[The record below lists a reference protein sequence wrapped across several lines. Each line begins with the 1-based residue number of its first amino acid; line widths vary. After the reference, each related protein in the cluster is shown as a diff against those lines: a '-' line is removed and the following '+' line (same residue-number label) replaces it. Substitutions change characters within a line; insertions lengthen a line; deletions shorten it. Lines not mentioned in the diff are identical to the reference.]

1 MSIISTSLTV
11 RTQPWPRFHIEAWL
25 PFWNREMDYLLEVCV
40 DCLQRKLSQKAF
52 GRKFKTVS
60 LAINFRGTIVLTW
73 RVTSMLVTACATKRL
88 KK

>member
-11 RTQPWPRFHIEAWL
+11 RTQPWPQFHIEAWL
-25 PFWNREMDYLLEVCV
+25 PFRNREMDYLLEVHV
-40 DCLQRKLSQKAF
+40 DCQQRKLSQKAF
-52 GRKFKTVS
+52 GRKFQTVS
-60 LAINFRGTIVLTW
+60 LTW